1 MILDR
6 ASPADHHCYRADDSG
21 GDFENV
27 IFVVD
32 GDDENLE
39 NVNFVNIVT
48 PDVVLLPV
56 IIVVLLDLRYGVK
69 P

>member
-1 MILDR
+1 MIVDR
-6 ASPADHHCYRADDSG
+6 ASPADHHYYRVDDSG
-21 GDFENV
+21 GDVENV

-32 GDDENLE
+32 GEDENLE

>member
-1 MILDR
+1 MIYDSRQASHADHNHDR
-6 ASPADHHCYRADDSG
+6 AG

>member
-1 MILDR
+1 MIVDR
-6 ASPADHHCYRADDSG
+6 ASPADHHYYRVDDSG

-32 GDDENLE
+32 GEDDNLE
-39 NVNFVNIVT
+39 NVNIIT

>member
-1 MILDR
+1 MIVDR
-6 ASPADHHCYRADDSG
+6 ASPADHHYYRVDDSG

-32 GDDENLE
+32 GEDDNLE
-39 NVNFVNIVT
+39 NVNIVT

>member
-1 MILDR
+1 MIVDR
-6 ASPADHHCYRADDSG
+6 HHLRIINRAG

-32 GDDENLE
+32 GEDDNLE

>member
-1 MILDR
+1 MIVDR
-6 ASPADHHCYRADDSG
+6 ASPADHHYYRVDDSG
-21 GDFENV
+21 GNFEKV
-27 IFVVD
+27 IFVGD
-32 GDDENLE
+32 GEDDNLE
-39 NVNFVNIVT
+39 NVNIVT